1 MCLRVEDYYTLR
13 RGKKRAEIPEWSD
26 ANNSRTTSHSKKT
39 ITPSVVF
46 TDRVHKKETVQMLE
60 STHQLNL
67 NFLEGPPNLQTQ
79 ESYGFIYIY
88 GVEGNPL
95 KQYVQ
100 IIYIK
105 KCFMS

>member
-67 NFLEGPPNLQTQ
+67 NLQSQ
-79 ESYGFIYIY
+79 GIIWFYIYIY
-88 GVEGNPL
+88 MELREIPSNSMF
-95 KQYVQ
+95 K
-100 IIYIK
+100 
-105 KCFMS
+105 

>member
-67 NFLEGPPNLQTQ
+67 NLQSQ
-79 ESYGFIYIY
+79 GIIWFYIYIY

-100 IIYIK
+100 IIFKK